1 MQTFTVVLLVSLFT
15 MAVGPTVGFAAST
28 DSIAMSCVAG
38 ATGSIR
44 VSVEP
49 IRMREESDKHFIDF
63 SIESRLAAAT
73 KSRVVHY
80 VAFSRADGSQFQP
93 PVESMVVALTDTRP
107 GHTHSLT
114 AALPSVDGTYLVR
127 VFTASVSEGDQ
138 QSLITDLPVSVS
150 GGQVYIGH
158 DQVGLAQR
166 QAEQVGKPPVT
177 NACPINNPDCG
188 PGGDPDPPDP
198 PPPTGNYTGTV
209 TGRLLFWNSQGNF
222 CPGGRVCTGAKYLAS
237 AFNTALPVRGARV
250 SLRKGASTYGN
261 GFTDD
266 NGYFSFRYS
275 RPKTVSGSGQR
286 IEAQAVS
293 NTGRYILKADGG
305 IGDIVQNVGSV
316 NMSNANINHNAG
328 TFQIGNSQ
336 MTADA
341 RWNVFDGARRA
352 WDSLSRSSRMV
363 AFFPQVKV
371 WTFSNDCLTSCA
383 SGTEGFVKL
392 DPNAGFAP
400 QARILHELGHI

>member
-188 PGGDPDPPDP
+188 PGGILTRLTRRLPPAITP
-198 PPPTGNYTGTV
+198 APSLVGFYFGTARETSV
-209 TGRLLFWNSQGNF
+209 PVGAFVPVPNIWQAHLIRRCQCEARA
-222 CPGGRVCTGAKYLAS
+222 CPSAKALRH
-237 AFNTALPVRGARV
+237 TAMV
-250 SLRKGASTYGN
+250 S
-261 GFTDD
+261 
-266 NGYFSFRYS
+266 
-275 RPKTVSGSGQR
+275 PM
-286 IEAQAVS
+286 I
-293 NTGRYILKADGG
+293 
-305 IGDIVQNVGSV
+305 
-316 NMSNANINHNAG
+316 
-328 TFQIGNSQ
+328 
-336 MTADA
+336 TAI
-341 RWNVFDGARRA
+341 
-352 WDSLSRSSRMV
+352 SRSVTHGRKRYP
-363 AFFPQVKV
+363 AAVK
-371 WTFSNDCLTSCA
+371 
-383 SGTEGFVKL
+383 
-392 DPNAGFAP
+392 
-400 QARILHELGHI
+400 ELKHRP